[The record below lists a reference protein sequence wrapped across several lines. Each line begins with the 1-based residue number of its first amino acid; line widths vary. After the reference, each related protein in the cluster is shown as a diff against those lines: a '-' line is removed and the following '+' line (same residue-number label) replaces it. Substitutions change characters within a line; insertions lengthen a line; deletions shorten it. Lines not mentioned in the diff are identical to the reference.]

1 MASPERV
8 QKLKLKFQLI
18 REKMSNDKI
27 KIIIADD
34 HAIVRE
40 GLKQIVAEEKDM
52 IVCGEAEDAPALM
65 ELLKK
70 EKWSI
75 VVLDINMPGK
85 SGLEALKDIKQFYP
99 DLPVL
104 ILSMFSEDQY
114 GLRAIK
120 AGASGYLKKVSATTE
135 LVIAIRKIVSG
146 RKYINPELAEKLA
159 ENLENHKNNLLHE
172 KLSDREYQIM
182 CNIALGKSAEE
193 IAAELSL
200 SINTIYTYRNRILE
214 KMSMKSNVELTQ
226 YAIQNKLIEI

>member
-1 MASPERV
+1 M
-8 QKLKLKFQLI
+8 
-18 REKMSNDKI
+18 NDDKI

-52 IVCGEAEDAPALM
+52 LVCGEAEDAIKLM
-65 ELLKK
+65 DLLKN

-85 SGLEALKDIKQFYP
+85 SGLEALKDIKQLYP
-99 DLPVL
+99 ELPVL

-114 GLRAIK
+114 GLRAIR
-120 AGASGYLKKVSATTE
+120 AGASGYLKKVSAPTE
-135 LVIAIRKIVSG
+135 LVVAIRKIVSG
-146 RKYINPELAEKLA
+146 RKYINPSLAEKLA
-159 ENLENHKNNLLHE
+159 ENLGSDKNNYLHE

-193 IAAELSL
+193 IAGELAL
-200 SINTIYTYRNRILE
+200 SINTVYTYRNRILE
-214 KMSMKSNVELTQ
+214 KMFMKSNVELTQ
-226 YAIQNKLIEI
+226 YAVQNKLIEI

>member
-1 MASPERV
+1 MNYE
-8 QKLKLKFQLI
+8 
-18 REKMSNDKI
+18 KI
-27 KIIIADD
+27 KIVIADD

-52 IVCGEAEDAPALM
+52 QVCGEAENAASLM

-85 SGLEALKDIKQFYP
+85 SGLEALKDIKQLYP

-135 LVIAIRKIVSG
+135 LVVAIRKIVSG
-146 RKYINPELAEKLA
+146 RKYINPVLAEKLA
-159 ENLENHKNNLLHE
+159 DNFGDDKDNLLHE

-193 IAAELSL
+193 IAEELSL

>member
-1 MASPERV
+1 M
-8 QKLKLKFQLI
+8 
-18 REKMSNDKI
+18 NDNKNKI

-52 IVCGEAEDAPALM
+52 LVRGEAENASDLM
-65 ELLKK
+65 ELLNK
-70 EKWSI
+70 EQWSI

-85 SGLEALKDIKQFYP
+85 SGLEALKDIKQIYP
-99 DLPVL
+99 NLPVL

-120 AGASGYLKKVSATTE
+120 AGASGYLKKVSAPTE
-135 LVIAIRKIVSG
+135 LVVAIRKIVSG
-146 RKYINPELAEKLA
+146 RKYINPSLAEKLA
-159 ENLENHKNNLLHE
+159 ENLGNDKNNYLHE

-193 IAAELSL
+193 IAVELAL
-200 SINTIYTYRNRILE
+200 SINTVYTYRNRILE

-226 YAIQNKLIEI
+226 YAVQNKLIEV

>member
-1 MASPERV
+1 MNNE
-8 QKLKLKFQLI
+8 
-18 REKMSNDKI
+18 KI
-27 KIIIADD
+27 KIVIADD

-52 IVCGEAEDAPALM
+52 RVCGEAEDAASLM
-65 ELLKK
+65 ELLKN
-70 EKWSI
+70 EKWNV

-120 AGASGYLKKVSATTE
+120 AGASGYLKKVSAPTE
-135 LVIAIRKIVSG
+135 LVTAIRKIVSG
-146 RKYINPELAEKLA
+146 RKYINPSLAEKLA
-159 ENLENHKNNLLHE
+159 ESFGNEKNCCLHE

-182 CNIALGKSAEE
+182 CSIALGKSAEE
-193 IAAELSL
+193 IADEISL
-200 SINTIYTYRNRILE
+200 SINTVYSYRNRILD

>member
-1 MASPERV
+1 M
-8 QKLKLKFQLI
+8 
-18 REKMSNDKI
+18 NDSKI

-52 IVCGEAEDAPALM
+52 LVCGEAEDAVSLM

-99 DLPVL
+99 NLPVL

-120 AGASGYLKKVSATTE
+120 AGASGYLKKVSAPTE

-146 RKYINPELAEKLA
+146 RKYINSSLAEKLA
-159 ENLENHKNNLLHE
+159 ESLGNEKNIFLHD

-182 CNIALGKSAEE
+182 CSIALGKSAEE

-226 YAIQNKLIEI
+226 YAVQNKLIEI

>member
-1 MASPERV
+1 M
-8 QKLKLKFQLI
+8 
-18 REKMSNDKI
+18 NDNKI

-52 IVCGEAEDAPALM
+52 LVCGEAENASGLM
-65 ELLKK
+65 ELLNK
-70 EKWSI
+70 EQWSI

-85 SGLEALKDIKQFYP
+85 SGLEALKDIKQIYP
-99 DLPVL
+99 NLPVL

-120 AGASGYLKKVSATTE
+120 AGASGYLKKVSAPTE
-135 LVIAIRKIVSG
+135 LVVAIRKIVSG
-146 RKYINPELAEKLA
+146 RKYINPSLAEKLA
-159 ENLENHKNNLLHE
+159 ENLGSGNNIFLHD

-193 IAAELSL
+193 IAEELSL
-200 SINTIYTYRNRILE
+200 SINTIYTYRNRIFE

-226 YAIQNKLIEI
+226 YAVQNKLIDV

>member
-1 MASPERV
+1 
-8 QKLKLKFQLI
+8 
-18 REKMSNDKI
+18 MSNEKI

-52 IVCGEAEDAPALM
+52 LVCGEAEDAAALM
-65 ELLKK
+65 ELLQK

-85 SGLEALKDIKQFYP
+85 SGLEALKDIKQLYP